1 MMNNYREVSSASS
14 DVSAG
19 FQFEFFCQHC
29 EKSNWMS
36 PFKPYRT
43 GQLAGWL
50 SRLSFL
56 IGPSRTAQLGTNSLA
71 AAGSRGALES
81 ARDEA
86 VALARSRYVFCGSCR
101 DWVCADCFNGREDS
115 CTRCLEK
122 SAIEARTSEQRQVEV
137 DKHLSQSACPNCRSE
152 TQGGRFCPECG
163 FDMASTHKGC
173 PGCGAMMV
181 RQARFC
187 TDCGH
192 GF

>member
-1 MMNNYREVSSASS
+1 MMKNYRDLTSGGS
-14 DVSAG
+14 DVAAG

-29 EKSNWMS
+29 EKSNWTS
-36 PFKPYRT
+36 PFKPFRT

-56 IGPSRTAQLGTNSLA
+56 IGPSRTAQLGTNAMA
-71 AAGSRGALES
+71 AAGSRGAFES
-81 ARDEA
+81 ARQEA
-86 VALARSRYVFCGSCR
+86 IELARSRYVACGSCR
-101 DWVCADCFNGREDS
+101 DYVCSDCFNEREET
-115 CTRCLEK
+115 CNRCLENAAQESRK
-122 SAIEARTSEQRQVEV
+122 SQERSFEEN
-137 DKHLSQSACPNCRSE
+137 KHQSQSACPNCRCE

-163 FDMASTHKGC
+163 FDLASTHKGC
-173 PGCGAMMV
+173 PGCGAMMA